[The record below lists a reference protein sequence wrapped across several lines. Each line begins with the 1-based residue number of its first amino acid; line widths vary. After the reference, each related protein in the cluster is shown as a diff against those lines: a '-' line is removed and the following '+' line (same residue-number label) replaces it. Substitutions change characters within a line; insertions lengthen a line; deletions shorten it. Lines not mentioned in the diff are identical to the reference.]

1 MNPGDVENVGRP
13 NGPHG
18 CVNGE
23 GNGRGSEANEDDHWR
38 QFVEKDAP
46 DFGDFLVMLSA
57 VTLVLSLQAPV
68 ALDGRILGRRAAL
81 SAGASAIFG
90 GALSTLAY
98 DEIPQIDADFAA
110 REAARKEREAK
121 AAKQAAELAKVLKP
135 VESAR
140 TEAEFIEAADQ
151 LAVWVIGKGQG
162 AIPEGVGVK
171 NVVKRITLAYDD
183 LPKRSYACERTR
195 DNNGICYSPG
205 KGASLA
211 YEALIKEL
219 RKATIIQLGDYRR
232 VEFNAF

>member
-1 MNPGDVENVGRP
+1 MTSCKVLTKHTSAPGNSLETLFRRFSCDACGR
-13 NGPHG
+13 
-18 CVNGE
+18 
-23 GNGRGSEANEDDHWR
+23 
-38 QFVEKDAP
+38 
-46 DFGDFLVMLSA
+46 
-57 VTLVLSLQAPV
+57 T
-68 ALDGRILGRRAAL
+68 LGRRAAL